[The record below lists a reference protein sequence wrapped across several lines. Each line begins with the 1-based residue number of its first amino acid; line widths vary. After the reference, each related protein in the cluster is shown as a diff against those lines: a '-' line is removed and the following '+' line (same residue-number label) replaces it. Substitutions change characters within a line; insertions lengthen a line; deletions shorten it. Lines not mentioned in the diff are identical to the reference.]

1 MGIAGACVVGSCN
14 FFGHIH
20 TIRPDS
26 ATRLDSAVHTVRQCT
41 LDVCHACTVPHSQAA
56 GQVQEERPLEVRLSI
71 HLGTPVTLARAARPA
86 EKPGRDPCATGTKI
100 PALYAQTV
108 LAHYVD
114 MPLSVCSAGCWLW
127 LSLTSPPSPR
137 EKLLSAA
144 SPSASGLGS
153 GTCQRPRFNKLLVG
167 NLPDSHRF

>member
-1 MGIAGACVVGSCN
+1 MAGFPQHVWTQPYIQCASTHLTC
-14 FFGHIH
+14 
-20 TIRPDS
+20 
-26 ATRLDSAVHTVRQCT
+26 AVHALYRTPR
-41 LDVCHACTVPHSQAA
+41 PRFKSRKK
-56 GQVQEERPLEVRLSI
+56 RPLEVRPSI

-86 EKPGRDPCATGTKI
+86 EKPGRDSCATGTKI
-100 PALYAQTV
+100 PALDAQTV

-144 SPSASGLGS
+144 PPSASGLGS